1 MDKDIF
7 NDVLFAVTREDHRI
21 EKQIIREH
29 RVTKMLTICSG
40 GCVPLSLKSLFPQ
53 LYVKA
58 IDINQ
63 YQIEHVKKKT
73 QAIIESDLLALNIKN
88 QDDNCLNQSGKFEKM
103 FQSLRK
109 IFNERVAKNN
119 EIESFFDKN
128 TSVSERSKILKSWS
142 ESINIHEPFENV
154 FNDRSIEKVFSNKA
168 NKHGE
173 KGTYSSYFQK
183 KIMRGLAKQKAFNNP
198 FLQHIFLGFYQ
209 SRTMFP
215 YMKIDKPPN
224 IDFFSGSIIDIDR
237 VREYNFVNLSNLFDW
252 SDNEFVFQ
260 CVKKLCLLKRGSV
273 VLLRQLNNHQDWFSF
288 FSPNFFEDESFDLYW
303 QKHDRSLFYDH
314 FKLYIKK

>member
-21 EKQIIREH
+21 EKQIIKEH
-29 RVTKMLTICSG
+29 KVTKMLTICSG

-73 QAIIESDLLALNIKN
+73 QAIIESDLSALNIRN
-88 QDDNCLNQSGKFEKM
+88 LDNSCLNQSGKFEKM

-109 IFNERVAKNN
+109 KFNDMVAKGN
-119 EIESFFDKN
+119 EIESFFNKT
-128 TSVSERSKILKSWS
+128 TSVSDRGKILKSWA
-142 ESINIHEPFENV
+142 ENTNIHEPFEHV

-168 NKHGE
+168 NKHGK

-183 KIMRGLAKQKAFNNP
+183 KIMRGLAKPKAFNNP
-198 FLQHIFLGFYQ
+198 FLQHIFLGFY
-209 SRTMFP
+209 
-215 YMKIDKPPN
+215 
-224 IDFFSGSIIDIDR
+224 
-237 VREYNFVNLSNLFDW
+237 
-252 SDNEFVFQ
+252 
-260 CVKKLCLLKRGSV
+260 
-273 VLLRQLNNHQDWFSF
+273 
-288 FSPNFFEDESFDLYW
+288 
-303 QKHDRSLFYDH
+303 
-314 FKLYIKK
+314 